1 MAGNELTVGGSVKK
15 LMAAALAASIAAL
28 AVAGGASTAP
38 AQATSLTI
46 YSGRDQA
53 LVKPI
58 MDRFTRATGIQLS
71 VRYASSTTLATAL
84 VEEGGNSPADVYWS
98 QEPGTLGLV
107 GARGLLARLPQ
118 ATVGKVQARF
128 STPSRR
134 WVGTSGRSRVLV
146 FNTNELQTSE
156 LPASV
161 WGLTNA
167 KWKGKIGIAPTNAS
181 FQAFLG
187 ATLHLHGE
195 ERVRAWLEGLKAN
208 DVRFYPNN
216 TTVVQAVGRG
226 DVEVGL
232 VNHYYLYNLLAD
244 TPSLPVRNHWFRDGD
259 PGNLVLA
266 AGVGIVAATEKATAA
281 QRFVDFLLSPTGQRM
296 IARGPSAAEYPLVK
310 GVSRRPGLRPLTSIK
325 GPKYNLGRL
334 SADLAPAVRL
344 LLEEGFIR

>member
-1 MAGNELTVGGSVKK
+1 MEVSYVKK
-15 LMAAALAASIAAL
+15 IVVLALVAVVGALALAA
-28 AVAGGASTAP
+28 GASTAP
-38 AQATSLTI
+38 TQTTSLTV
-46 YSGRDQA
+46 YSGREER
-53 LVKPI
+53 LVEPI
-58 MDRFTRATGIQLS
+58 MDRFTKETGIRLD
-71 VRYASSTTLATAL
+71 VRYASSTSLATAL
-84 VEEGGNSPADVYWS
+84 VEEGRSSPADVYWS

-118 ATVGKVQARF
+118 TTVGKVPSRF
-128 STPSRR
+128 ATPSRR

-146 FNTNELQTSE
+146 YNTNELQPSE

-167 KWKGKIGIAPTNAS
+167 RWKGKIGIAPTNAS

-187 ATLHLHGE
+187 ATIHLYGE
-195 ERVRAWLEGLKAN
+195 SRVRAWLEGLQEN

-216 TTVVQAVGRG
+216 TTVVQAVARG

-244 TPSLPVRNHWFRDGD
+244 RPNLPVRNHWFRDGD

-266 AGVGIVAATEKATAA
+266 AGVGIVASTDKAAAAT
-281 QRFVDFLLSPTGQRM
+281 RFVNFLLSKTGQRM
-296 IARGPSAAEYPLVK
+296 IARGPGAAEYPLVK
-310 GVSRRPGLRPLTSIK
+310 GVPRRPGLPPLASIK

-334 SADLAPAVRL
+334 AADIAPAVRL
-344 LLEEGFIR
+344 LLEEGYIR

>member
-1 MAGNELTVGGSVKK
+1 MEVSYVRRIAVIALVSTVGA
-15 LMAAALAASIAAL
+15 LALAAGAA
-28 AVAGGASTAP
+28 TAP
-38 AQATSLTI
+38 TQTTSLTI
-46 YSGRDQA
+46 YSGREQA

-58 MDRFTRATGIQLS
+58 MDRFTKDTGIQLN
-71 VRYASSTTLATAL
+71 VRYASSTALATAL
-84 VEEGGNSPADVYWS
+84 VEEGRNSPADVYWS

-118 ATVGKVQARF
+118 ATVGKVPSRF

-146 FNTNELQTSE
+146 YNTNEVQQSD

-161 WGLTNA
+161 WGLTNG
-167 KWKGKIGIAPTNAS
+167 KWKGKIGVAPTNAS

-187 ATLHLHGE
+187 ATINLFGE
-195 ERVRAWLEGLKAN
+195 ARVRAWLEGLRAN

-232 VNHYYLYNLLAD
+232 VNHYYLYNLLAT
-244 TPSLPVRNHWFRDGD
+244 TPNLPVRNHWFRDGD

-266 AGVGIVAATEKATAA
+266 AGVGVVASTQKATAA
-281 QRFVDFLLSPTGQRM
+281 QRFVEFLLSKTGQRM
-296 IARGPSAAEYPLVK
+296 IARGPGAAEYPLVK
-310 GVSRRPGLRPLTSIK
+310 GVPRRPGLRPLTEIK

-334 SADLAPAVRL
+334 SSDLAPAVRL
-344 LLEEGFIR
+344 LLEEGYIR